1 MPLFT
6 IAKTTLSPVDQMNF
20 AAEES
25 LQGLIEQNL
34 ESVFGCRFVATE
46 FSTGVHHRPEPAP
59 APHHIQPKHHYINHI
74 QRKREHRTGC
84 SIYQRQQSAM
94 SLHH

>member
-46 FSTGVHHRPEPAP
+46 LT
-59 APHHIQPKHHYINHI
+59 
-74 QRKREHRTGC
+74 
-84 SIYQRQQSAM
+84 
-94 SLHH
+94 